1 MAKNNSPAIFI
12 SATKKE
18 NIEEFRSLL
27 YEEVKALHVERYP
40 YDQLLY

>member
-12 SATKKE
+12 SATAKE
-18 NIEEFRSLL
+18 NIEEFRALL

-40 YDQLLY
+40 YGQLLY

>member
-18 NIEEFRSLL
+18 NIDEFRSLL
-27 YEEVKALHVERYP
+27 YEEVKSQHIARYP